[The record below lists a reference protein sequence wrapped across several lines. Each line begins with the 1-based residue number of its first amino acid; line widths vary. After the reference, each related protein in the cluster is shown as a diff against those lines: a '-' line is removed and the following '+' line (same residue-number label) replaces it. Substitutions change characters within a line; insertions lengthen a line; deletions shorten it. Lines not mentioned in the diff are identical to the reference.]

1 MGFVTGSPCY
11 LYPHP
16 LYQSRFP
23 SSYSS
28 QSTFFYSCS
37 RNAGTKR
44 KNVAPMA
51 SLQREDPNHGVRCKR
66 RAILFVGLS
75 ILPLLQLTARAL
87 ERVGTRK
94 LARGRRQI
102 IEKAENRDFNLSKD
116 ESLLKKPEENQEAK
130 QALQIHAPP
139 NLSDATLNPLQ
150 RDAPPN
156 PLQRDVP
163 PNNVLSLL
171 NGLGIFSSGVL
182 GALYALAQREKT
194 AQNAEIESMKSQLKE
209 KEAAIVSSERSF
221 ESKLLNEQEERTKQL
236 RKVKVEQQSLLS
248 QLNSANSTITG
259 LGQELKREKRLIE
272 ELRFQIQSLETS
284 ISMARDDKKA
294 LEENLKERLYSITV
308 LQERSNLLSLELKDK
323 EENVRSLS
331 SSLAEKELELNNLN
345 FIYKQTKD
353 ELARAHSQIQE
364 LELEYL
370 KTQKELESKNSTVDE
385 LNSRASSLTFDRDES
400 KRKLDVIQEEYDD
413 LRLSSEEKAAL
424 NAKLLGEKEE
434 ELQQLKQK
442 LELAINEVSG
452 NQAIISDLTQE
463 RDNLRKMLDIELK
476 KVKHLKHELQST
488 KESLGKSTNEV
499 SDLTNQL
506 QQARELCT
514 ELKGEISRAQTQFVE
529 VRESR
534 QRALDEAKLSS
545 EVLAGELT
553 AVKEC
558 LTKKEEELQIA
569 SHELAG
575 VVENRDSLQK
585 ELVDLYKKA
594 ETAANDLI
602 EEKKVVSSLNK
613 ELQAWEKR
621 ILKEKE
627 ARKSLE
633 KHLEEATKSL
643 DEMNRKYLILS
654 GELEKANSQ
663 ISSLK
668 DGKELLYK
676 SLTEQKN
683 ISKEARENLEDAH
696 NLVMR
701 VGKERVRLE
710 KRANKLEEGLAS
722 AKGEIL
728 RLKSQINSSK
738 SLVNNQQQQPK
749 QGEAEG
755 TITVTPRRNSR
766 RKKASSQ

>member
-102 IEKAENRDFNLSKD
+102 IEKAENRDFNLN

>member
-1 MGFVTGSPCY
+1 MGFMTGSPCY
-11 LYPHP
+11 LHP
-16 LYQSRFP
+16 PPLCQSRLP
-23 SSYSS
+23 SSSS
-28 QSTFFYSCS
+28 QSTFLYSCS

-51 SLQREDPNHGVRCKR
+51 SLQREDPKDGVHCKR
-66 RAILFVGLS
+66 RAILFVGIS

-87 ERVGTRK
+87 ERVGARK
-94 LARGRRQI
+94 AARGRRQI
-102 IEKAENRDFNLSKD
+102 REKAENRDFNLN
-116 ESLLKKPEENQEAK
+116 ESGLKKQEENQEEK
-130 QALQIHAPP
+130 QALQIDAPP
-139 NLSDATLNPLQ
+139 NPLQSAAALNPLQ

-209 KEAAIVSSERSF
+209 KEAAIVSSEKNF

-236 RKVKVEQQSLLS
+236 RKVKEEQQSLLS

-259 LGQELKREKRLIE
+259 LGQELKREKILIE
-272 ELRFQIQSLETS
+272 ELKFQIQSLETS

-353 ELARAHSQIQE
+353 DLARAHSQIQK

-370 KTQKELESKNSTVDE
+370 KTRKELESTNSTVDE

-413 LRLSSEEKAAL
+413 LRLSSEKKAAL

-442 LELAINEVSG
+442 LEHAVNEVSG

-463 RDNLRKMLDIELK
+463 RDNLRKMLDIELR

-488 KESLGKSTNEV
+488 KESLGKSTDEV

-514 ELKGEISRAQTQFVE
+514 ELEGEISRVQTRFVE
-529 VRESR
+529 VRESN
-534 QRALDEAKLSS
+534 QRSLDEAKLSN
-545 EVLAGELT
+545 EMLAGELA

-575 VVENRDSLQK
+575 MVENRDSLQK

-594 ETAANDLI
+594 ETAASDLI
-602 EEKKVVSSLNK
+602 EEKKAVSSLNK
-613 ELQAWEKR
+613 AVQAWEKR

-633 KHLEEATKSL
+633 KFLEEATKSL
-643 DEMNRKYLILS
+643 DEMNRKSLILS

-663 ISSLK
+663 ISSLE
-668 DGKELLYK
+668 DGKEVLYK
-676 SLTEQKN
+676 SLAEQKN

-701 VGKERVRLE
+701 VRKERESLE

-755 TITVTPRRNSR
+755 TVTVTPRRNSR

>member
-87 ERVGTRK
+87 ERVGT
-94 LARGRRQI
+94 
-102 IEKAENRDFNLSKD
+102 N